1 LTKSVDQ
8 AFVMTRHVTISL
20 DAEHLER
27 AHREALRLGVS
38 LESYL
43 SSLVHDSL
51 PVSAPADQN
60 KPHISAIF
68 GIGASASAEP
78 TDIGRDKDIMVG
90 EAVWK
95 EHLRKT
101 RQIE

>member
-1 LTKSVDQ
+1 MRSVDE
-8 AFVMTRHVTISL
+8 AFVMTEHVTISL

-38 LESYL
+38 LETYL
-43 SSLVHDSL
+43 SSLLHDSL
-51 PVSAPADQN
+51 PVSAPADQS
-60 KPHISAIF
+60 KPHMSAIF
-68 GIGASASAEP
+68 GIGASAEP
-78 TDIGRDKDIMVG
+78 TDIRRDKHIMVG

>member
-1 LTKSVDQ
+1 VKLVDE
-8 AFVMTRHVTISL
+8 AFVMTEHVTISL
-20 DAEHLER
+20 DAEHLKR
-27 AHREALRLGVS
+27 ARREALRLGVS

-43 SSLVHDSL
+43 SSLVHDRL
-51 PVSAPADQN
+51 PVAASADQH
-60 KPHISAIF
+60 KPQISAIF
-68 GIGASASAEP
+68 GIGASVDP